1 MSLLLEEKKKKKKN
15 IVSELLIRG
24 CLVRLLQIVLNFGKI
39 KIWHDE
45 I

>member
-1 MSLLLEEKKKKKKN
+1 MSLLLEEKKKK
-15 IVSELLIRG
+15 IFVSELLIRG